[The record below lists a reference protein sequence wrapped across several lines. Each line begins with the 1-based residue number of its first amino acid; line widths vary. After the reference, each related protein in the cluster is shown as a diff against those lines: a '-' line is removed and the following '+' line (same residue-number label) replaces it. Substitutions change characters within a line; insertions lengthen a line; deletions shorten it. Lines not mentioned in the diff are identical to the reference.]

1 MILLIDLIL
10 HKLQAYR
17 HLLYNVINRETV
29 NLEGL
34 LWNSTIGF
42 ILLDAYRSLLLRQS
56 NEELSSFMNFSSLVW
71 LCQKIWKFPSSVIF
85 IIDLL
90 VLSSNIVAL
99 KGIRQILYLCGYLFL
114 SWICPEQVS

>member
-99 KGIRQILYLCGYLFL
+99 KEYL
-114 SWICPEQVS
+114 